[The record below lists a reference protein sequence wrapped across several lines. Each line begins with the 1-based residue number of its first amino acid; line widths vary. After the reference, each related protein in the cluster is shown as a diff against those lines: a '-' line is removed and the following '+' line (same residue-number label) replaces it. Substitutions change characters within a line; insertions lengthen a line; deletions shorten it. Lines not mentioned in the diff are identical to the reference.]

1 MSIFTGPLIEFTYG
15 LKGTYLLFL
24 YISEE
29 IPIDR
34 RGERIDLEKG
44 FYFYIGSAFGAGGL
58 SSRLHRHIRKQK
70 KKHWHIDQITMHEA
84 SEIVGIAVSINQ
96 KKECEF
102 NQFLSSFEYFVPIY
116 GIGNSDCQKN
126 CESHFLK
133 VEIDI

>member
-15 LKGTYLLFL
+15 LQGTYLLFL

-29 IPIDR
+29 MQIER
-34 RGERIDLEKG
+34 RGVRINLEKG

-58 SSRLHRHIRKQK
+58 SSRLHRHVRKQK
-70 KKHWHIDQITMHEA
+70 KKHWHIDQITMHKA

-96 KKECEF
+96 KEECEI
-102 NQFLSSFEYFVPIY
+102 NQILSGLECFVPIN
-116 GIGNSDCQKN
+116 GIGNSDCKEN

-133 VEIDI
+133 VKMND